1 MCICTYILLY
11 ETKAA
16 TYVHLTYNYVFYC
29 FYFLNVGF
37 AVTCFGEEDAKY
49 SFSIY
54 RMVLLVAMGFSA
66 LLSLVISVKVN
77 LIILCAM
84 FLMFAPLHLMITC
97 CSDPL
102 PYVFNEVPIYFID
115 E

>member
-1 MCICTYILLY
+1 MFVRSYYNIMYFVSMLL
-11 ETKAA
+11 
-16 TYVHLTYNYVFYC
+16 LLFYN
-29 FYFLNVGF
+29 LGF
-37 AVTCFGEEDAKY
+37 AVTCFGEEHARY
-49 SFSIY
+49 SFAIY
-54 RMVLLVAMGFSA
+54 RIVALVAMGFSA

-84 FLMFAPLHLMITC
+84 FLIFAPLHLMITC

-102 PYVFNEVPIYFID
+102 PYIFNEVPIYFID